1 MPIRRSFQKASFRT
15 KVLVPVVVCMVALI
29 AATVFVVE
37 QRIKRQLETEAQD
50 TLAAAQDSL
59 KYLQQ
64 DRKQN
69 FLLRFQ
75 NLPEEPRWRA
85 LFQNSDPKTL
95 HEPLQTLLSEQGV
108 QIVSY
113 TSGSKGVLDSE
124 VRDPSVSALAFQTAV
139 RPSVEQA
146 LQGNNKVDTVFT
158 GDQLYD
164 VTSIPV
170 RGSSGDLIGVL
181 TLGSVFGA
189 YDAQLL
195 GSRTHSEIALLADG
209 QVVASTFPGQSK
221 NEQLINLF
229 TNSMTAAGVKP
240 VVLDDEHYYSVA
252 GRFASLNNAHAIG
265 YVLLS
270 SYEKPLNALHQT
282 QQVLLGVSFCAIL
295 IGAAIVW
302 FLINKA
308 TKPLREL
315 RDSAEA
321 VGRGDF
327 SRRVLVRSKDECGE
341 LAVVFNQM
349 TENLQQSRAELE
361 KTVETLKNT
370 QEQLIQS
377 EKLSGVGE
385 FVAGV
390 THELN
395 NPLAAV
401 MGFSEMLKDADVD
414 VKHRRYL
421 EMIHKSAHRCQKI
434 VQSLLS
440 FARRHQPERTAV
452 SVNNLIGSVLEIV
465 QYQLRTSNIEVITR
479 LDQNLP
485 VVFADP
491 HQMQQV
497 ILNIVNN
504 ARQAI
509 EANQPQGCIK
519 IITEASESNVRIIIQ
534 DSGPGIPE
542 ENLRRIFDPFFTTK
556 QVGQGTGLG
565 LSLCYGIV
573 KEHGGTI
580 TPLSRRGEGAT
591 FIIELPV
598 SHSSGDTTKV
608 SRKHEAGSLDS
619 NEGAGTKILVIDD
632 EELILNMIR
641 EGLTRHGYEVDV
653 AADGATA
660 LLRLKQSHCDV
671 VFCDWKMPG
680 LNGRQVYE
688 NLRIDNPGLC
698 QRVVFVTGDVIN
710 QQMREFLE
718 GESRPCLAKPFTFEE
733 LRDAIKVVLAAA

>member
-1 MPIRRSFQKASFRT
+1 MPLRRQYHKASFRT
-15 KVLVPVVVCMVALI
+15 KVLVPVVLCMVALI

-37 QRIKRQLETEAQD
+37 QRIKEQLETEARD
-50 TLAAAQDSL
+50 SLAAAQESL
-59 KYLQQ
+59 QYLQK

-75 NLPEEPRWRA
+75 NLPSEPHWRA
-85 LFQNSDPKTL
+85 LFQNGDPKTL
-95 HEPLQTLLSEQGV
+95 HEPLQEFLSEQGV

-124 VRDPSVSALAFQTAV
+124 VRDPSISVLAFQAASMI
-139 RPSVEQA
+139 SVEQA
-146 LQGNNKVDTVFT
+146 LQGDNKVDTVFAD
-158 GDQLYD
+158 GQLYD

-170 RGSSGDLIGVL
+170 RSSGGDLIGVL
-181 TLGSVFGA
+181 TLGSAFGA
-189 YDAQLL
+189 FDAQEL
-195 GSRTHSEIALLADG
+195 GRRTHSEIALLADG
-209 QVVASTFPGQSK
+209 QVVASTFPGPGK
-221 NEQLINLF
+221 NAQLINLF
-229 TNSMTAAGVKP
+229 TNSLTAAGAKP
-240 VVLDDEHYYSVA
+240 IVLGDEHYYSVA
-252 GRFASLNNAHAIG
+252 GRLETLNSDHTIG

-270 SYEKPLNALHQT
+270 SYEKPLVALHRT
-282 QQVLLGVSFCAIL
+282 QQVLLAVSFCAIL

-302 FLINKA
+302 FLISKA
-308 TKPLREL
+308 TRPLREL

-341 LAVVFNQM
+341 LAIVFNQM
-349 TENLQQSRAELE
+349 TENLQQSRLELE

-421 EMIHKSAHRCQKI
+421 EMIHKSAQRCQKI

-452 SVNNLIGSVLEIV
+452 SVNILIATVLEIV
-465 QYQLRTSNIEVITR
+465 QYHLRTSNIEVITQ

-497 ILNIVNN
+497 ILNIINN

-509 EANQPQGCIK
+509 ESNQPQGWIK
-519 IITEASESNVRIIIQ
+519 IITEASESNVRIIVQ

-598 SHSSGDTTKV
+598 SHIADDTTEV
-608 SRKHEAGSLDS
+608 SRKHEDDSLDS

-632 EELILNMIR
+632 EELILSMIR

-660 LLRLKQSHCDV
+660 LLRLKQNQSDV

-698 QRVVFVTGDVIN
+698 QRFVFVTGDVIN
-710 QQMREFLE
+710 EQMREFLE
-718 GESRPCLAKPFTFEE
+718 GENRPCLAKPFTFEE
-733 LRDAIKVVLAAA
+733 LRDAIKIVLAAA